1 MNPEE
6 RDQFADQLLN
16 RTLGRYSAA
25 EPAPGLEERLL
36 ARLASAAPKPK
47 PAMNR
52 WAWMAA
58 AAAVLLATVAVT
70 TLWHRPDAKVVSQS
84 PGTSVAPATLNQRA
98 APASSN
104 TAAAVSPSVPSHRPA
119 VARRMAAPHLEQFP
133 IPAPPSEQDRLLALY
148 VKRTP
153 EPELLATSARLAAE
167 RDADLK
173 RFFADAEPATLAGD
187 AQ

>member
-36 ARLASAAPKPK
+36 AKLASAAPKPK
-47 PAMNR
+47 PVVQR

-58 AAAVLLATVAVT
+58 AAAMLLATVAVT
-70 TLWHRPDAKVVSQS
+70 TLWHRPDAKPVSQL
-84 PGTSVAPATLNQRA
+84 PGTSAAPATLNQES
-98 APASSN
+98 AP
-104 TAAAVSPSVPSHRPA
+104 TPRIAAVAVDSSIPPHRPA
-119 VARRMAAPHLEQFP
+119 VAMRVAAPHLEQFP
-133 IPAPPSEQDRLLALY
+133 TPAPLSEQDRLLVSY
-148 VKRTP
+148 VNRTP
-153 EPELLATSARLAAE
+153 QPELLATNARLAAE

-173 RFFADAEPATLAGD
+173 RFFADADPANPAGD